1 VAVSGG
7 KTASRNLWEGNFWD
21 DYAGFDRDGDGVGD
35 TPYQLYGYAD
45 RIWMDVPPAQ
55 FFKGSPLL
63 EVLDFLERL
72 APFSEP
78 DLTLEDPRPM
88 MTAKLSGEPLPSTR
102 PRADDSRPVENAA
115 PSAYDLLR
123 QSLGRP

>member
-1 VAVSGG
+1 
-7 KTASRNLWEGNFWD
+7 
-21 DYAGFDRDGDGVGD
+21 
-35 TPYQLYGYAD
+35 
-45 RIWMDVPPAQ
+45 MDVPPAQ

-78 DLTLEDPRPM
+78 DLTLADARPM
-88 MTAKLSGEPLPSTR
+88 MTADLAGEPLPSPR
-102 PRADDSRPVENAA
+102 PSEANARPAEPAA